1 VISDTLLFAGAENID
16 NWHAR
21 KVDWQCA
28 FVLDVPMVHLS
39 MLAVTTDGKRLM
51 CGGFSLKK
59 TIRFGILE
67 FIVDCFGSLSLS
79 PKGSNSGAIFM
90 GTTHHGSPS
99 LHAMIEESS
108 DEFYMASSGEES
120 SSLPASWRQS
130 MGAPPAATAT
140 TLCLEDAPTT

>member
-1 VISDTLLFAGAENID
+1 M
-16 NWHAR
+16 
-21 KVDWQCA
+21 
-28 FVLDVPMVHLS
+28 DVPMVHSS
-39 MLAVTTDGKRLM
+39 MLAVTTDGEYLM
-51 CGGFSLKK
+51 YGGFSLGDTVCFECLK
-59 TIRFGILE
+59 
-67 FIVDCFGSLSLS
+67 FIVNCFSSLSLS
-79 PKGSNSGAIFM
+79 PKGSDSGAIFM

-99 LHAMIEESS
+99 LHAMIEDSS